1 MSMLDIYDVAVSLG
15 YNHLQTGF
23 HYKDKV
29 KGFVP
34 LIADADVSEFV
45 SHIPSFRVQVLYL
58 TNNGQWG
65 NGWDNWFEKEV
76 LATDL
81 DNHLV
86 DATVQREKGVN
97 VEASVN
103 QRVDVKIF
111 DVDADDEYENENE
124 DDEDVGDDDGARE
137 ESENDFE
144 YVDSD
149 YVQSENDTEVV
160 KDDTL
165 FERFVVD
172 EAFEASYKEPGEIST
187 DEYNSEELVRLDEE
201 EHSDEEGIVVKKVRR
216 KRKAPRFKQFRR
228 ETDLLNPTFYLGME
242 FPDMKACREAV
253 RYYSVAISRPLH
265 WDKNDRT
272 RLRVSCLGTSKI
284 KCPWL
289 LYAAHVGRGPTT
301 RIKTFVPEHTCGR
314 LQKTKYATSSWLAE
328 RFEEELRDNPNMSVG
343 WCIHEACEETLWYRH
358 HREPSV

>member
-1 MSMLDIYDVAVSLG
+1 MPLEVRSGGNRPKYSKPDLFTIEIHHGGHLKDGKYVGGLVQWVDNFDADLMSMLDIYDVAVSLG

-34 LIADADVSEFV
+34 LIADAD
-45 SHIPSFRVQVLYL
+45 
-58 TNNGQWG
+58 WG
-65 NGWDNWFEKEV
+65 NGWDNWFEKEM

-86 DATVQREKGVN
+86 DATVQCEKGVN

-124 DDEDVGDDDGARE
+124 DDEDVGDDDEVGSELDMEEDDGARE

-172 EAFEASYKEPGEIST
+172 EAFEASHKEPGEIST
-187 DEYNSEELVRLDEE
+187 DEYNSDEL
-201 EHSDEEGIVVKKVRR
+201 
-216 KRKAPRFKQFRR
+216 
-228 ETDLLNPTFYLGME
+228 
-242 FPDMKACREAV
+242 ACREAV
-253 RYYSVAISRPLH
+253 R
-265 WDKNDRT
+265 WMDKE
-272 RLRVSCLGTSKI
+272 V
-284 KCPWL
+284 
-289 LYAAHVGRGPTT
+289 
-301 RIKTFVPEHTCGR
+301 
-314 LQKTKYATSSWLAE
+314 
-328 RFEEELRDNPNMSVG
+328 EEEEEQGEVKEQDDNVEKQEDNVEEQE
-343 WCIHEACEETLWYRH
+343 EAEEL
-358 HREPSV
+358 

>member
-1 MSMLDIYDVAVSLG
+1 MPLEVRSGGNRPKYSKPDLFTIEIHHGGHLKDGKYVGGLVQWVDNFDADLMSMLDIYDVAVSLG

-65 NGWDNWFEKEV
+65 NGWDNWFEKEM

-86 DATVQREKGVN
+86 DATVQCEKGVN

-124 DDEDVGDDDGARE
+124 DDEDVGDDDEVGSELDMEEDDGARE

-172 EAFEASYKEPGEIST
+172 EAFEASHKEPGEIST
-187 DEYNSEELVRLDEE
+187 DEYNSDELVSLDEE
-201 EHSDEEGIVVKKVRR
+201 
-216 KRKAPRFKQFRR
+216 
-228 ETDLLNPTFYLGME
+228 
-242 FPDMKACREAV
+242 
-253 RYYSVAISRPLH
+253 
-265 WDKNDRT
+265 
-272 RLRVSCLGTSKI
+272 
-284 KCPWL
+284 
-289 LYAAHVGRGPTT
+289 
-301 RIKTFVPEHTCGR
+301 
-314 LQKTKYATSSWLAE
+314 
-328 RFEEELRDNPNMSVG
+328 
-343 WCIHEACEETLWYRH
+343 
-358 HREPSV
+358 